1 MIITKCEVVS
11 PALEKE
17 IKEVVEQEESDMG
30 MPLKKPKLENEVK
43 SENIKEAKGL
53 ILKAKQEIVAKS
65 AAQIVQEQH
74 GK

>member
-1 MIITKCEVVS
+1 M
-11 PALEKE
+11 
-17 IKEVVEQEESDMG
+17 VEQEESDMG